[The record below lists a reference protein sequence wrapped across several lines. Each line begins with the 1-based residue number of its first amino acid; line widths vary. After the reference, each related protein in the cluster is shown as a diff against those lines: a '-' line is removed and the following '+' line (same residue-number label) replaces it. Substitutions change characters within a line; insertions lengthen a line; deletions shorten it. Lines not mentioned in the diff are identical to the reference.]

1 MMRVVLGFLRRLW
14 LPLVFF
20 RGFSLMCVLVYH
32 HLEGLRWQDVFFW
45 IINPHAIEYRRV
57 RDTTKLF
64 SSTRAVS

>member
-1 MMRVVLGFLRRLW
+1 MMRVVPVLLCRVWR
-14 LPLVFF
+14 PLIFF
-20 RGFSLMCVLVYH
+20 RGFSLMCARLPPPRR
-32 HLEGLRWQDVFFW
+32 LALAGRAFW